1 MPARFISRIS
11 GRKAAIALAVTGLLG
26 TSALVTQ
33 PALFAPTP
41 AIAQSA
47 LAGAPSEGF
56 ADLVDQVMPSVVS
69 VQAKYTPANVTSDSG
84 GNSSQ
89 FQFGFPPGSPFEQFF
104 KNQPGQRAMP
114 FRGPRSRGGTSQGSG
129 FVISEDGYLV
139 TNNHVIKDASEVSV
153 KFSDGREYDAKVIGT
168 DPKTDLAL
176 LKIDSG
182 DTFKALKFA
191 DSQPRVG
198 DWIIAVGNPFGLGG
212 TVTTGIVSAAG
223 RDIGAGP
230 YDDFLQIDAPINR
243 GNSGGPAFNLKG
255 EVIGINTAIF
265 SPSGGSVGIGFAI
278 PSSTA
283 KTIIADLKDDGNV
296 TRGWL
301 GVQIQPVNQ
310 EIADSIGL
318 GKASGTIIAAVTA
331 NSPAGKSGLR
341 TGDTILEVNG
351 ETIAGPKELSRKV
364 ASLAPGTSVDMTV
377 FRNGKNRTVSV
388 QIGTMPGERMAA
400 AMPGARKEQV
410 DDTPRLGLA
419 LAPSEDGSGVAVADV
434 LAGSPAA
441 ERGIRAGD
449 IILQI
454 NGADVDQPEAAVQA
468 IRQALNKNGK
478 AVLLLVKNDRGQR
491 FVALQ
496 KTKG

>member
-1 MPARFISRIS
+1 M
-11 GRKAAIALAVTGLLG
+11 T
-26 TSALVTQ
+26 
-33 PALFAPTP
+33 
-41 AIAQSA
+41 
-47 LAGAPSEGF
+47 E
-56 ADLVDQVMPSVVS
+56 
-69 VQAKYTPANVTSDSG
+69 
-84 GNSSQ
+84 
-89 FQFGFPPGSPFEQFF
+89 
-104 KNQPGQRAMP
+104 
-114 FRGPRSRGGTSQGSG
+114 
-129 FVISEDGYLV
+129 
-139 TNNHVIKDASEVSV
+139 
-153 KFSDGREYDAKVIGT
+153 
-168 DPKTDLAL
+168 
-176 LKIDSG
+176 
-182 DTFKALKFA
+182 
-191 DSQPRVG
+191 
-198 DWIIAVGNPFGLGG
+198 
-212 TVTTGIVSAAG
+212 IV
-223 RDIGAGP
+223 
-230 YDDFLQIDAPINR
+230 
-243 GNSGGPAFNLKG
+243 
-255 EVIGINTAIF
+255 
-265 SPSGGSVGIGFAI
+265 
-278 PSSTA
+278 
-283 KTIIADLKDDGNV
+283 ADLKADGSV
-296 TRGWL
+296 ERGWL

-400 AMPGARKEQV
+400 AMPGGRKEQV